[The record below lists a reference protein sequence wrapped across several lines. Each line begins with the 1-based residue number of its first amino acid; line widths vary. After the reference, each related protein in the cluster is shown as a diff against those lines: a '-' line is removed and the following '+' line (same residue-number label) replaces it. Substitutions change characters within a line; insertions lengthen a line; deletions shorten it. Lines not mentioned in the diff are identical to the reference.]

1 MAVAW
6 PSGVPQYVLA
16 NAFEAIGPR
25 ILRSEVDAGEA
36 KQRRLTTGR
45 IERLRVSW
53 RFTPAQAATFRTW
66 LYVDL
71 TDGVKSFD
79 WTHPETQAACVARFI
94 QGAAGVSRKREG
106 ANWTVS
112 AEVEVFL

>member
-1 MAVAW
+1 MAIAW
-6 PSGVPQYVLA
+6 PSGVPQHVLA
-16 NAFEAIGPR
+16 DGFEALGPA

-45 IERLRVSW
+45 IERLRVTW
-53 RFTPAQAATFRTW
+53 RFTDAQAGAFRAW

-71 TDGVKSFD
+71 ADGALSFD
-79 WTHPETQAACVARFI
+79 WTHPETQAACVARFVGGAGAVSRRR
-94 QGAAGVSRKREG
+94 QGASWA
-106 ANWTVS
+106 VS